1 VGSSAE
7 ATVRPTIKFK
17 SVRTKLLAAFGAV
30 CVLLAIVG
38 WLGIQQQST
47 LAHNATQM
55 YNQNLVPATQLA
67 DSRTGVAQ
75 AHKAVLNSIIA
86 TDASEKSDFAND
98 YNAAVA
104 TVNAA
109 QKKYQASDMTGR
121 EQDRNAFNK
130 AWATYLNIVRTQ
142 VQPLIARTDSG
153 RLADF
158 MKVRNAT
165 LEPEYDAVMTPLDG
179 LTQIE
184 QKDASALEAAGR
196 NSANSARTFT
206 IALVLFGVGAAFG
219 LGLFLARTI
228 SRPLGQSVESLDA
241 LANKDLTRSL
251 DIDTVDETGRM
262 ATSLNGAIEGLRQAM
277 GTIDSNAAGLAAAA
291 EELSAISTQIGAN
304 SEETSAQSNMVAAAS
319 EQVTQNVSTVASAVE
334 EMTASIAEISKSAS
348 EATSVAA
355 QAVEIA
361 NDTNTNVQ
369 QLGESS
375 AEIGNVVKLITAI
388 AEQTNL
394 LALNATIEAARAGD
408 AGKGFAV
415 VASEVKDLATETAKA
430 TDEISRRIDEV
441 QRDTASAVQSIAKIT
456 EIIARINDIQT
467 GIAGAVEQQAAT
479 TSEIGRSVDEAAK
492 GVNDI
497 TENITA
503 VASAAQ
509 DTARGVSSSND
520 AVRELNQMANSLKEL
535 VGEFQY

>member
-1 VGSSAE
+1 VH
-7 ATVRPTIKFK
+7 PTIKFK

-30 CVLLAIVG
+30 CVLLAVVG
-38 WLGIQQQST
+38 WLGVQKQSA
-47 LAHNATQM
+47 LAHNATQI
-55 YNQNLVPATQLA
+55 YNQNLVPASELA

-75 AHKAVLNSIIA
+75 AHKAVLNAIIA
-86 TDASEKSDFAND
+86 TDATEKSDFAND
-98 YNAAVA
+98 YRTAVA
-104 TVNAA
+104 MVNAA

-121 EQDRNAFNK
+121 QQQVDAFNQ
-130 AWATYLNIVRTQ
+130 AWAKYLSIVQTQ
-142 VQPLIARTDSG
+142 VQPLIARTDTG

-158 MKVRNAT
+158 MKVRTAT
-165 LEPEYDAVMTPLDG
+165 LEPQYDAVMSPLDT

-184 QKDASALEAAGR
+184 QHDASAIDASGR
-196 NSANSARTFT
+196 HSADSARTFT
-206 IALVLFGVGAAFG
+206 VALVLFGIGAAFG
-219 LGLFLARTI
+219 LGLFLARSI

-241 LANKDLTRSL
+241 LARKDLTQTL
-251 DIDTVDETGRM
+251 DVTASDETGRM
-262 ATSLNGAIEGLRQAM
+262 ATSLNGAIDGLRGAL
-277 GTIDSNAAGLAAAA
+277 GTIDTNAVGLANAA

-319 EQVTQNVSTVASAVE
+319 EQVTQNVSAVATAVE
-334 EMTASIAEISKSAS
+334 EMTASIAEISKSAT
-348 EATSVAA
+348 EASSVAA
-355 QAVEIA
+355 QAVTIA
-361 NDTNTNVQ
+361 ADTNTNVQ
-369 QLGESS
+369 QLGDSS
-375 AEIGNVVKLITAI
+375 AEIGNVVKLITSI

-441 QRDTASAVQSIAKIT
+441 QRDTTAAVQSIGKIT
-456 EIIARINDIQT
+456 EIITRINDIQT
-467 GIAGAVEQQAAT
+467 GIAGAVEEQAAT
-479 TSEIGRSVDEAAK
+479 TNEIGRSVDEAAK

-497 TENITA
+497 TQNISS

-509 DTARGVSSSND
+509 DTARGVVSSTQS
-520 AVRELNQMANSLKEL
+520 VRELNRMANDLKQL